1 MVEDSLM
8 VSVII
13 KSEDGMLILV
23 NFDEETVRSEAVK
36 FE

>member
-13 KSEDGMLILV
+13 KSEDGMLILFG
-23 NFDEETVRSEAVK
+23 FDKETVRGEVVK